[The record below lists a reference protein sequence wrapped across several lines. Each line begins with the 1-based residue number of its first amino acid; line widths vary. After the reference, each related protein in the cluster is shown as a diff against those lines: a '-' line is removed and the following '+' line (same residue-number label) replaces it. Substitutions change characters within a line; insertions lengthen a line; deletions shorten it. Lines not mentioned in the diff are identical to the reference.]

1 VCYNKIYEEYK
12 VKNNIDIFSDLK
24 SVLYFTC
31 KISDIITLLLA
42 NQIIIYFVQM
52 LTYYIV

>member
-31 KISDIITLLLA
+31 KIF
-42 NQIIIYFVQM
+42 YM
-52 LTYYIV
+52 